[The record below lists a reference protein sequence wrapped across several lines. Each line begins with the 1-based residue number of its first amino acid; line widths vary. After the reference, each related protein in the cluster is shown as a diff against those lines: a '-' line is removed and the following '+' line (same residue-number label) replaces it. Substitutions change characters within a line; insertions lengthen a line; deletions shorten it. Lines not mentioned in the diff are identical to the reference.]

1 MATTQR
7 IRVGGGFKYVEVKDK
22 NQREQ
27 QGAKLKVTYD
37 PEITDRRT
45 GGGDIDGRY
54 ARKTPRELK
63 SNLRSTS
70 KNNKEM
76 TTTRL
81 PHIDNKNRSMV
92 SKATYSTSSYEI
104 ETESEK
110 EDFGNEKDYYYSK
123 EHDEFDHPFLVLR
136 EQTALNLKK
145 TRGRPKKTSLERSAV
160 YDANPIL
167 RYVDENVVGKD
178 LVIETPC
185 LDFIEDYIR
194 TKVMPTYANTHST
207 TGHNARQTGKFREE
221 ARSIIKEC
229 VNASTDDVAIFTGSG
244 ATSGMHKIAWALR
257 INMPKVAADTVI
269 RIRLEPDTGQIDLN
283 QLQEEL
289 QFWKEKRRLLLVC
302 MSAASNVTGIITDVD
317 AVARIAHQNGALAIF
332 DYAAGGCCDIKSSQV
347 TRETHTYVGNIEERE
362 EGGTPAII
370 ESIRAGIVFKLKEE
384 IGVDVIHAREQELCN
399 RAFAVWERNPNLYVM
414 GSHTAERIP
423 IFSFVVFN
431 QETGRFVHHNF
442 VSTLLSD
449 LYGIQARGGCAC
461 AGPPGF
467 SRINLSYFLD
477 NETVDFVIEAVDTY
491 TFDPHT
497 GDWKNKSFSNT
508 MATDVAFKPRM
519 KSASLGLRE
528 SMPKD
533 KRRLRWF
540 ITPHEA
546 AVLLADKDETW
557 LDRKPYDMPFDLPHL
572 PNRFPIDDDDNDG
585 YASSTEEEAIVPPAS
600 YRDKYKETK
609 DTYRGRTDK
618 FKERFER
625 EKNTKN
631 RERDNVVKNK
641 QDKEHNERYKTKIDR
656 HNDMNDRDRNTN
668 KTVRARGQSESRVK
682 GYSEQYHDQRGY
694 NSDTDDS
701 WGHNPDNSRR
711 NQGGY
716 TKINATK
723 AKYKKYQDAL
733 NKSQNRSDS
742 YRAKREEAFEK
753 IETHRSRKSVESD
766 DYLGATSRSLP
777 ERKERVQVETTR
789 GYSDSEY
796 QARASFNTM
805 PRKRER
811 APLPKYKRQ

>member
-1 MATTQR
+1 M
-7 IRVGGGFKYVEVKDK
+7 
-22 NQREQ
+22 
-27 QGAKLKVTYD
+27 
-37 PEITDRRT
+37 
-45 GGGDIDGRY
+45 
-54 ARKTPRELK
+54 
-63 SNLRSTS
+63 S
-70 KNNKEM
+70 
-76 TTTRL
+76 
-81 PHIDNKNRSMV
+81 
-92 SKATYSTSSYEI
+92 
-104 ETESEK
+104 
-110 EDFGNEKDYYYSK
+110 
-123 EHDEFDHPFLVLR
+123 
-136 EQTALNLKK
+136 
-145 TRGRPKKTSLERSAV
+145 V
-160 YDANPIL
+160 Y
-167 RYVDENVVGKD
+167 K
-178 LVIETPC
+178 
-185 LDFIEDYIR
+185 
-194 TKVMPTYANTHST
+194 
-207 TGHNARQTGKFREE
+207 
-221 ARSIIKEC
+221 
-229 VNASTDDVAIFTGSG
+229 
-244 ATSGMHKIAWALR
+244 
-257 INMPKVAADTVI
+257 
-269 RIRLEPDTGQIDLN
+269 
-283 QLQEEL
+283 
-289 QFWKEKRRLLLVC
+289 
-302 MSAASNVTGIITDVD
+302 
-317 AVARIAHQNGALAIF
+317 
-332 DYAAGGCCDIKSSQV
+332 
-347 TRETHTYVGNIEERE
+347 
-362 EGGTPAII
+362 
-370 ESIRAGIVFKLKEE
+370 
-384 IGVDVIHAREQELCN
+384 
-399 RAFAVWERNPNLYVM
+399 
-414 GSHTAERIP
+414 
-423 IFSFVVFN
+423 
-431 QETGRFVHHNF
+431 
-442 VSTLLSD
+442 
-449 LYGIQARGGCAC
+449 
-461 AGPPGF
+461 
-467 SRINLSYFLD
+467 
-477 NETVDFVIEAVDTY
+477 Y

-508 MATDVAFKPRM
+508 MASQLESLTLFDPTGTPEMDNKPKRAMDYQAVLDEAKNIIEAADVAFKPRM

-811 APLPKYKRQ
+811 APLPKYKR